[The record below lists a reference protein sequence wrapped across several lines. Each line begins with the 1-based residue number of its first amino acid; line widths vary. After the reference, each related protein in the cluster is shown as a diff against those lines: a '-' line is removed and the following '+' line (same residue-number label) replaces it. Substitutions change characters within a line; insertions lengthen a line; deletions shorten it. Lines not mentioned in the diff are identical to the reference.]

1 MRKQQG
7 LGASAAIYF
16 ASNIVNAM
24 VPFALLPIL
33 TRVLGPQEYGYVT
46 LFTIFCAS
54 ATAIISLGIGGAFT
68 RQYYYLDKPQFG
80 VFAGTSILL
89 ILLVTLAAITLFQPI
104 ALLYGD
110 RLPLPVSW
118 INQAILSAGA
128 LALCNAWLACTQV
141 RSRPLHYGLFQV
153 SMTFL
158 NVGVSLLL
166 VVLLDMQG
174 LGRVLGQTVAFSV
187 FAMIAVYS
195 LWRSGWLIFRLDR
208 GYLRWLLL
216 FGLPI
221 IPHSISSVIISM
233 SDRMVLAHLGSTAAL
248 GIYAVAAQ
256 VALIMAMAV
265 DSLNKAYVPWLYAR
279 LAMDQASV
287 RSRLVGFSYL
297 YFALV
302 LLGAGI
308 LSILLPPFIVL
319 LAGPEYVAA
328 RNYLPW
334 LLFAGAFTGM
344 YYMVGLYINYAAKN
358 KFLSYAS
365 GATAILT
372 PVACYVLIQI
382 NGPLG
387 AAQGALLGQVTL
399 FVLTWFFSARAY
411 PMPWFV
417 K

>member
-1 MRKQQG
+1 MKKQQG

-16 ASNIVNAM
+16 ASNIANAM

-33 TRVLGPQEYGYVT
+33 TRVLGAQEYGYVT
-46 LFTIFCAS
+46 LFTIFCAC

-68 RQYYYLDKPQFG
+68 RQYYHLDKQQFR
-80 VFAGTSILL
+80 VFAGTSVLL
-89 ILLVTLAAITLFQPI
+89 IMGVTLAAVTLFQPI

-110 RLPLPVSW
+110 RLALPVSW

-128 LALCNAWLACTQV
+128 LAVCNAWLACTQV
-141 RSRPLHYGLFQV
+141 RSRPWHYGLFQV
-153 SMTFL
+153 SMTLL
-158 NVGVSLLL
+158 NVGLSLLL
-166 VVLLDMQG
+166 IVALDMRG
-174 LGRVLGQTVAFSV
+174 MGRVLGQTTAFV
-187 FAMIAVYS
+187 IFALIAVYS
-195 LWRSGWLIFRLDR
+195 LRHSGWLVFRLDR
-208 GYLRWLLL
+208 GYLNWLLL

-233 SDRMVLAHLGSTAAL
+233 SDRMVLAHLEGAAAL

-256 VALIMAMAV
+256 VAMIMAMAV
-265 DSLNKAYVPWLYAR
+265 DSLNKAYVPWLYSR
-279 LAMDQASV
+279 LALDQASV
-287 RSRLVGFSYL
+287 RSGLVGFTYL

-302 LLGAGI
+302 LLAAGV
-308 LSILLPPFIVL
+308 LSVLVPPFMVL
-319 LAGPEYVAA
+319 LAGPEYAAA
-328 RNYLPW
+328 RNYVPW

-344 YYMVGLYINYAAKN
+344 YYMVGLYINYTARN

-365 GATAILT
+365 GATAIFM
-372 PVACYVLIQI
+372 PVSCYLLIQI

-411 PMPWFV
+411 PMPWFG